1 MRMPPLVEVAS
12 ACWRLPHLQTSE
24 GQLQEAQAPTAEM
37 SEVAAWPTTPFCAIA
52 LEDILTEVSII
63 GWLVGWLFPLEG
75 SRLSELPAKVKVW

>member
-1 MRMPPLVEVAS
+1 MPPLVEVAS

-52 LEDILTEVSII
+52 LENNLAEVSII
-63 GWLVGWLFPLEG
+63 GWMVGCSPWRDLVRRGTSG
-75 SRLSELPAKVKVW
+75 KSESVVK